1 MNTLDQALAAQLEN
15 MQTRSGKSLDELAA
29 IVRASGRTRHGEIRD
44 LLKTELG
51 MGYGDANTFAHY
63 YLKPEGERP
72 GDAPASAPG
81 EALDAIYTGAKA
93 ALRPLHDV
101 VMSAIAAL
109 GPFEVAPKKGYV
121 SLRRKK
127 QFATVGPASKGRVE
141 VGLNARGLAAGPRLT
156 ELPAG
161 GMCQYRVHLT
171 GADEVDAELVGWI
184 REAYAGA
191 G

>member
-1 MNTLDQALAAQLEN
+1 MNSVDQARATQLANIEL
-15 MQTRSGKSLDELAA
+15 RSGKSLDELAA

-72 GDAPASAPG
+72 GDTPTVSPDD
-81 EALDAIYTGAKA
+81 ALDAIYAGAKA
-93 ALRPLHDV
+93 ELRPVHDAV
-101 VMSAIAAL
+101 IGAIAEL
-109 GPFEVAPKKGYV
+109 GPFEVAPKKANV

-141 VGLNARGLAAGPRLT
+141 VGVNARGLAPTERLT

-161 GMCQYRVHLT
+161 GMCQYRVYLT
-171 GADEVDAELVGWI
+171 RADEVDAELMGWI
-184 REAYAGA
+184 RAAYSSAG
-191 G
+191 

>member
-44 LLKTELG
+44 FLKTELG

-72 GDAPASAPG
+72 GDGPAAAPG

-93 ALRPLHDV
+93 GLRPLHDT

>member
-44 LLKTELG
+44 FLKTELG

-72 GDAPASAPG
+72 GDAPAAAPG

-93 ALRPLHDV
+93 GLRPLHDV

-141 VGLNARGLAAGPRLT
+141 VGLNAHGLAAGPRLT